1 MPSTCLG
8 WLEYK
13 QQHRDS
19 VVLIDA
25 GGGGKSL
32 VPGSFGWAD
41 QGYIHIPILLNVLI
55 STSCQ
60 STD

>member
-25 GGGGKSL
+25 GGGGNHWFL
-32 VPGSFGWAD
+32 VPLVGQIKATF
-41 QGYIHIPILLNVLI
+41 
-55 STSCQ
+55 TFRFF
-60 STD
+60 